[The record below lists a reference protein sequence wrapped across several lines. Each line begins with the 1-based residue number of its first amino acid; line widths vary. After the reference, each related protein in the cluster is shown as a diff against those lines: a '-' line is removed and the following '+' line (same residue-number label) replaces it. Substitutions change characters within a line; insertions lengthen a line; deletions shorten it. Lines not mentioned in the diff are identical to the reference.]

1 MIDAF
6 SVAEQQLAMLK
17 VPLSTVAAL
26 TGISA
31 TELSAIFL
39 RQRPCSGDKELK
51 IAAASR
57 ALKQLADE
65 LAPIPVDF
73 RKSETLR
80 EVLERMRV
88 GTLKIAVT
96 QEAR

>member
-6 SVAEQQLAMLK
+6 SVAEQQIAMMK
-17 VPLSTVAAL
+17 VPLSTIAVL

-39 RQRPCSGDKELK
+39 RQRPCTHDKELK
-51 IAAASR
+51 IAAAAR
-57 ALKQLADE
+57 ALKQLSDE
-65 LAPIPVDF
+65 IAPIPVDF
-73 RKSETLR
+73 RRGGTLR
-80 EVLERMRV
+80 EVLERIRA
-88 GTLKIAVT
+88 GSLKVVVT